1 MFPSFF
7 LLINLYFLI
16 TKAIAQILIPTAD
29 SKIRTGI
36 STKKAKIALAK
47 NFILSSFSSF
57 FLLLTYT
64 FQLLYLLNIFLFQLQ
79 NSQYLPEYQLKKQRQ
94 KLKHTQ

>member
-57 FLLLTYT
+57 FY
-64 FQLLYLLNIFLFQLQ
+64 Y
-79 NSQYLPEYQLKKQRQ
+79 
-94 KLKHTQ
+94 